1 MPHALHAQT
10 PSLQAVDGR
19 GLVVRHVHY
28 HRAQVG
34 DSAQARVEKRCY
46 DPAARP
52 AATWD
57 PRLSARLQDKPATR
71 PNLSSV
77 FSLSGT
83 PLAVESVDAG
93 WQVSLFGEA
102 GLLLENWDGRGSH
115 WLTEYDE
122 FLRPTAVH
130 EQSEG
135 QPARTSERFSYA
147 DCSEHSIANNL
158 CARLIRS
165 DDGAGSEQVQAFG
178 INHQPLQQTRRFLN
192 DMELPDW
199 PEDPALREALLEPG
213 TGATTHTRYGATG
226 ETLSQ
231 TDVSGNRQAFVYGVC
246 GQIKKISLTPAS
258 ANEHVLLSDLT
269 YNAFAQLEAQTAGNG
284 VTTHALFDPA
294 DGRLEELLS
303 TRTDTDTLQHLLYE
317 YDPVGNV
324 VRIQDRA
331 LPTRHFSNQRIE
343 PINHYEHD
351 SLYQLISA
359 TGREIAGAIIRP
371 ELPERVNLPLDTSQL
386 LNYTQHYHYDEAGNL
401 LELKHEGAQFYTRQ
415 MIVDLNS
422 NRALTWKEGEAPPDF
437 ASQFDANGNLLTLVP
452 GRPMRWD
459 ARNHLLEVSAL
470 ARTEG
475 DNDRE
480 RYAYDAS
487 GMRLRKCA
495 TAQAKSLIHTREVRY
510 LPGLEIRTDSATGER
525 LEVVTVQAGRAHVRY
540 LHWPD
545 IKPDGI
551 SNNQLRYS
559 VDDHLGSSTLELDN
573 DARLISHEGYY
584 PFGGTAWW
592 AARSAVEAKYKVVR
606 YSGQERDASGLYYY
620 GLRYYA
626 PWLLR
631 WINPDPGN
639 NPDDLNG
646 YRMVRNA
653 PVNNVDWLGLE
664 GFDFNLMA
672 ATALVSIFALIA
684 TVLLFKRSSQSK
696 QNNQDITLDTFLA
709 EMQSKF
715 ALDGDEVKRLEKF
728 AKKTGANTSRGEITL
743 HIGKRGMLRAFHL
756 ASAEET
762 STYQKA
768 VKQPHGFIATIN
780 KSGVLHT
787 VIRDAKP
794 LRPSAQHLSIPQ
806 IFETASESESSRI
819 FDSATRSISSKRWS
833 NTSDVSTTSVEP
845 SSAASSRRNSY
856 ITNFEIGGFFESKA
870 FKNAQK
876 AFKGQDVKSAIERS
890 LEAFSSGGANQHR
903 LRGGGLSLD
912 IGLGKG
918 QGQGRGAQ
926 RLLLEWD
933 STNRLWR
940 PNSIKDTHK

>member
-52 AATWD
+52 SATWD
-57 PRLSARLQDKPATR
+57 PRLSARLQDNPATR

-102 GLLLENWDGRGSH
+102 GHLLENWDGRGSH

-135 QPARTSERFSYA
+135 QPVRTSERFSYA

-165 DDGAGSEQVQAFG
+165 DDGAGCEQVQAFA
-178 INHQPLQQTRRFLN
+178 INHQAQQQTRRFLN
-192 DMELPDW
+192 EMELPDW
-199 PEDPALREALLEPG
+199 PEDPTLREALLEPG
-213 TGATTHTRYGATG
+213 TGAATHTRYGATG

-231 TDVSGNRQAFVYGVC
+231 TDASGNRQAFVYGVC

-284 VTTHALFDPA
+284 VITHALFDPA
-294 DGRLEELLS
+294 DGRLQELLA
-303 TRTDTDTLQHLLYE
+303 TRTDTDTDTLQHLLYQ

-359 TGREIAGAIIRP
+359 TGREIAGATIRP

-422 NRALTWKEGEAPPDF
+422 NRALAWKEGEAPPDF

-510 LPGLEIRTDSATGER
+510 LPGLEIRTDSVSGER

-559 VDDHLGSSTLELDN
+559 VDDHLGSSTLELDHE
-573 DARLISHEGYY
+573 ARLISHEGYY

-592 AARSAVEAKYKVVR
+592 AARSVIEAKYKVVR
-606 YSGQERDASGLYYY
+606 YSGKEMDTTGLYYY

-626 PWLLR
+626 PWLQR
-631 WINPDPGN
+631 WINPDPANQADGLNPYLMVMN
-639 NPDDLNG
+639 NPITLIDPNG
-646 YRMVRNA
+646 AEGVIPNDA
-653 PVNNVDWLGLE
+653 SWVWLGKRLPPWFAQNINKFVHENPHYSVTLWTDKTSWAGGHAEALE
-664 GFDFNLMA
+664 NLSKRVNIRPIEQAFEGMSYKLEAAFERERSGPLKNYAAASDLGRTAIISKAGWYFD
-672 ATALVSIFALIA
+672 TDV
-684 TVLLFKRSSQSK
+684 LFKEPMPSHLTLKTNEDIVMVMDDVGNLVNSILGAPSNSTAVQSVIK
-696 QNNQDITLDTFLA
+696 YMTEKYSTEYSWSAKRQFHDRDTMSRLNQ
-709 EMQSKF
+709 E
-715 ALDGDEVKRLEKF
+715 KR
-728 AKKTGANTSRGEITL
+728 EI
-743 HIGKRGMLRAFHL
+743 I
-756 ASAEET
+756 
-762 STYQKA
+762 
-768 VKQPHGFIATIN
+768 
-780 KSGVLHT
+780 SGL
-787 VIRDAKP
+787 
-794 LRPSAQHLSIPQ
+794 
-806 IFETASESESSRI
+806 
-819 FDSATRSISSKRWS
+819 
-833 NTSDVSTTSVEP
+833 
-845 SSAASSRRNSY
+845 
-856 ITNFEIGGFFESKA
+856 
-870 FKNAQK
+870 
-876 AFKGQDVKSAIERS
+876 KSALNMELPEERLS
-890 LEAFSSGGANQHR
+890 YARKQLAVAIARPAAALLRSERIHGTVMLTGPGAWQSVDIKPVPKIYYPLDASGDSIRSRPER
-903 LRGGGLSLD
+903 LR
-912 IGLGKG
+912 
-918 QGQGRGAQ
+918 RA
-926 RLLLEWD
+926 
-933 STNRLWR
+933 
-940 PNSIKDTHK
+940 SI